1 MDYTSKSKTQLKK
14 ILESLN
20 LNLTIDINSLSK
32 QELIN
37 VLEKTEYYEEKIEL
51 YKTKVIGLEE
61 KINVGFSPLEKRKW
75 KDYLIRC
82 GLTAKEFLSLYP
94 NHSASEIIK
103 TL

>member
-51 YKTKVIGLEE
+51 YKLK
-61 KINVGFSPLEKRKW
+61 
-75 KDYLIRC
+75 
-82 GLTAKEFLSLYP
+82 
-94 NHSASEIIK
+94 
-103 TL
+103 